1 MSVVIDL
8 RKYTGTSPMYSSVL
22 IRSNNLSFENNANT
36 VTLANDEKLM
46 IRCYDSSEV
55 LLLDSNEELK
65 HIYYIKEL
73 PTELQDAYNLVNKLY
88 SFKEGSFLVKQ
99 ADSKSKVIR
108 NMPLNIKQIL
118 CNSDKIVISSE
129 YQNQDISAVNLKE
142 NIPLIVAFLN
152 SDYLN
157 SFVIYRAGDKLKL
170 DTEVLS
176 SKPLFY
182 QRFTEFTDRIEETRS
197 QIIDSVTINK
207 DVILG
212 KLFCNELD
220 KIKEEVNP
228 FDYKIGSKVELL
240 KDKTILLDLV
250 LNEDKQLE
258 VVRHIELR
266 RNKPPYH
273 IALKLNQIAL
283 QERIYFDYELKKEV
297 KEILLRVVAPLGTHT
312 YNITEVED
320 KGILIEYL

>member
-1 MSVVIDL
+1 MSITIDL
-8 RKYTGTSPMYSSVL
+8 RKYTGTSPMYSSVI

-36 VTLANDEKLM
+36 VTLGDNEKLM

-55 LLLDSNEELK
+55 LLLNNNEELT
-65 HIYYIKEL
+65 HVYYIKEL
-73 PTELQDAYNLVNKLY
+73 PKELQDAYNLVNKLY

-108 NMPLNIKQIL
+108 NIPLNIKQIL
-118 CNSDKIVISSE
+118 CNSDKIVVSSE
-129 YQNQDISAVNLKE
+129 YQDQDISAMNLKE
-142 NIPLIVAFLN
+142 NIPLIIAFLN
-152 SDYLN
+152 SNYLN
-157 SFVIYRAGDKLKL
+157 SFIIYRAGDKLKL

-182 QRFTEFTDRIEETRS
+182 QRFAEFTDRIEETRGE
-197 QIIDSVTINK
+197 IIDSSDINK

-228 FDYKIGSKVELL
+228 FDYKIESKVELL

-250 LNEDKQLE
+250 LNENKQLE
-258 VVRHIELR
+258 VVRHIELK

-273 IALKLNQIAL
+273 IVLKLNQIAL
-283 QERIYFDYELKKEV
+283 QERIYFDYELNKEV
-297 KEILLRVVAPLGTHT
+297 KEILLHVVAPLGTHT

-320 KGILIEYL
+320 KGVLSVYL